1 LRGWL
6 ARPVLSIAGAVVGAA
21 FIASLE
27 AVKASREWRAPLG
40 QTVLADVAVLVPVAT
55 VVGLGVAAALM
66 TLDPEREWTLG
77 NVTLRLR
84 ALRDDTRSRLAA
96 ITLLAPVAAL
106 AWVVISAHVA
116 RAVLLRD
123 IEAWVAG
130 AAMGAM
136 SLLVL
141 AMSGC
146 AVIALAPAT
155 ARALP
160 ARLGPVSGAACGALL
175 AAGGMAAGIHL
186 GDPSGNGRTPLAILG
201 VLARRELDLSPL
213 FGLFVVA
220 LGATLG
226 ERASRESRW
235 GRVVVAG
242 VVAVGAWGLVVQQAH
257 AMAED
262 PGIAYPIEHGAP
274 LGRVGLAMARKATDR
289 DHDGAS
295 YLFGGADCD
304 DADPRRSPT
313 AIDVPGNG
321 IDEDCSGADLPKP
334 RPPPVAKPSARAAV
348 PRDLNLVLVTV
359 DTLRIDLGFMGY
371 PRPVSPNLDALAA
384 RSTVFD
390 HAYSMAS
397 YTGKSVGPTMIGKYP
412 CETLRDGAHF
422 DTYFDDN
429 TLLAERL
436 RTAGFRTMG
445 VASHWYFKPKYGLSQ
460 GMDVWDMSAM
470 PPESGGDTD
479 SSVTSE
485 GLTDAAVRLLSDRAN
500 TSQRFFLWVHYFDP
514 HANYVPHAEAP
525 DFRAGAK
532 NWAKPFYDGEVWFTD
547 HHIGRL
553 LDFIASQPWSGRTAI
568 VVTSDHGEAFDE
580 HGMSY
585 HGVDLWEPVVRVPL
599 VVYVPG
605 AKPHRVKQKRSL
617 VDLVPTL
624 LDLMGLPAPP
634 AGELSGESNAA
645 AIVSPD
651 EVTVDERDVYMD
663 MPAGPEVSQHRAI
676 IHGPTPGMKLMSEG
690 GPVFLLYDLS
700 RDEAEVD
707 ELSRRERPALARMMS
722 AFGEKLSSLH
732 EIHTDPAPYK
742 AR

>member
-1 LRGWL
+1 
-6 ARPVLSIAGAVVGAA
+6 VLSIAGAVVGAA
-21 FIASLE
+21 FIAVLE

-40 QTVLADVAVLVPVAT
+40 DTLLADVAVLVPVAS
-55 VVGLGVAAALM
+55 VVALGLAVALM
-66 TLDPEREWTLG
+66 TLDPAREWGLG
-77 NVTLRLR
+77 TVFARLR
-84 ALRDDTRSRLAA
+84 ALHDDARSRLAA
-96 ITLLAPVAAL
+96 LALLAPLAVLGWMVA
-106 AWVVISAHVA
+106 SAHVA

-123 IEAWVAG
+123 GEAWATG

-136 SLLVL
+136 SLLAL
-141 AMSGC
+141 AMSGG

-160 ARLGPVSGAACGALL
+160 ARMGPVGAGACGALL
-175 AAGGMAAGIHL
+175 AAGGMAAGVHL
-186 GDPSGNGRTPLAILG
+186 GDPSGNGQTPLAILG

-213 FGLFVVA
+213 LGLFVVA
-220 LGATLG
+220 LGALLA
-226 ERASRESRW
+226 ERASREHRW
-235 GRVVVAG
+235 GRVAAATVVVA
-242 VVAVGAWGLVVQQAH
+242 GAWGLVVQQAH
-257 AMAED
+257 AMAAD
-262 PGIAYPIEHGAP
+262 PGIAYAIEHGAP
-274 LGRVGLAMARKATDR
+274 LGRVGLALARRATDR

-295 YLFGGADCD
+295 TLFGGGDCD
-304 DADPRRSPT
+304 DADPRRSPL
-313 AIDVPGNG
+313 AVDVPGNG

-334 RPPPVAKPSARAAV
+334 RPPPAPRPSARAAV

-371 PRPVSPNLDALAA
+371 ARPVSPNLDALAA
-384 RSTVFD
+384 RSTVFER
-390 HAYSMAS
+390 AYAMAS

-412 CETLRDGAHF
+412 SETLRDGAHF
-422 DTYFDDN
+422 DWYFDDN

-436 RTAGFRTMG
+436 RAAGFRTMG

-460 GMDVWDMSAM
+460 GMDIWDMSAM

-479 SSVTSE
+479 SSITSP
-485 GLTDAAVRLLSDRAN
+485 GLTDAAVRLLSDREN
-500 TSQRFFLWVHYFDP
+500 TSRRFFLWVHYFDP
-514 HANYVPHAEAP
+514 HANYVPHPEAP

-532 NWAKPFYDGEVWFTD
+532 GWAKPSYDGEVWFTD

-553 LDFIASQPWSGRTAI
+553 IDFIDAQAWGGRTAI
-568 VVTSDHGEAFDE
+568 IVTSDHGEAFDE

-617 VDLVPTL
+617 VDLVPTV
-624 LDLMGLPAPP
+624 LDLMGLPPPP

-651 EVTVDERDVYMD
+651 EVAVDERDVYMD
-663 MPAGPEVSQHRAI
+663 MPWGPEVSQHRAI
-676 IHGPTPGMKLMSEG
+676 IHGPTPGTKLMSEG

-707 ELSRRERPALARMMS
+707 DLSRRDRRGLARMIDT
-722 AFGEKLSSLH
+722 FGEKLSSLH
-732 EIHTDPAPYK
+732 EIRVDPAPYK